1 MTETVVLGESGRIV
15 LPASVRS
22 EFGLKTGDRLTVI
35 AKDGRIEILSM
46 KMAIEQLRA
55 SIIDQR
61 GSLEGLLDE
70 FLAEKHEEARREL
83 EEDQHE

>member
-1 MTETVVLGESGRIV
+1 
-15 LPASVRS
+15 
-22 EFGLKTGDRLTVI
+22 
-35 AKDGRIEILSM
+35 M